1 MQAKAKARIVGIPR
15 FLALEPRDE
24 VMGAE
29 EGSEKNVWLGY
40 IQVVFMHERYLV
52 ERIYVF

>member
-29 EGSEKNVWLGY
+29 KGSEKNVWLGY
-40 IQVVFMHERYLV
+40 I
-52 ERIYVF
+52 